1 MTTTTD
7 GLRVWADGSVMGEVT
22 RTRSGLRFRYE
33 ASWLDRDGA
42 FPLSLALPLRPHAYT
57 GDTLLNVLD
66 NLLPDDLGVRQ
77 AVARQVGA
85 AGADVY
91 GLLEAIGRDC
101 VGALQFLPPNEAGWQ
116 GGPPDG
122 APISD
127 EEIAALVRS
136 LGDRPLGVTRDTGI
150 RISVAGAQA
159 KTSLLLMDGRW
170 YLPRGPTPSTHLLKP
185 PIGRT
190 GAGVDLSN
198 SVENEFLCLEL
209 VRALGVPAAVA
220 RINDFDGTKALVVER
235 FDRERTAAGIRR
247 RPQEDLCQA
256 LGLPSSAKYEADGGP
271 GAVDLLEYLYASDEP
286 LRDRERLFRALFAFW
301 LLGATDVHAKNFSV
315 ALGPGASFKLTP
327 VYDVMSLEPS
337 VQSGDVRQRDYR
349 TALAVGAN
357 RHYRVNDIVP
367 RHFVQTARRA
377 GIDETQARTW
387 MAEVASRVPT
397 AIEAVTH
404 AARTHEATAL
414 LDAIASGM
422 TKRSALVEMGA

>member
-1 MTTTTD
+1 
-7 GLRVWADGSVMGEVT
+7 MGELT
-22 RTRSGLRFRYE
+22 RTRNGLRFRYDP
-33 ASWLDRDGA
+33 SWLDRDRA
-42 FPLSLALPLRPHAYT
+42 FPLSLSLPLRSHAYT
-57 GDTLLNVLD
+57 GDTLMNVLD

-77 AVARQVGA
+77 VVARQVGA

-101 VGALQFLPPNEAGWQ
+101 VGALQFLPPHEEGWR
-116 GGPPDG
+116 GGPADG

-127 EEIAALVRS
+127 EEIAELLRS
-136 LGDRPLGVTRDTGI
+136 LDTRPLGVTRDSGF

-159 KTSLLLMDGRW
+159 KTSLLLMNERW

-209 VRALGVPAAVA
+209 VRALGVPAAAA
-220 RINDFDGTKALVVER
+220 RIDDFDGTKALVVER
-235 FDRERTAAGIRR
+235 FDRERTTARIRR

-256 LGLPSSAKYEADGGP
+256 LGLPSSKKYEADGGP
-271 GAVDLLEYLYASDEP
+271 GAIELLQFLYASDEP

-301 LLGATDVHAKNFSV
+301 LLGATDAHAKNFSV
-315 ALGPGASFKLTP
+315 ELGPRASFQLTP

-337 VQSGDVRQRDYR
+337 VRSGELRQRDYR
-349 TALAVGAN
+349 LALAVGDN

-367 RHFVQTARRA
+367 RHFVQTAKRA
-377 GIDETQARTW
+377 GIDEASAWAW
-387 MAEVASRVPT
+387 MADVAAKVPM
-397 AIEAVTH
+397 AIEAVTP
-404 AARTHEATAL
+404 AAGAHEATAL
-414 LDAIASGM
+414 LDAIATGM
-422 TKRSALVEMGA
+422 TKRSALVEIGA